1 MSALAVEKSH
11 ITLPELLAA
20 LSRETELLSSQNA
33 DLQTLVSDLMQG
45 TASRA
50 SILSRAQMFDSVIQ
64 HLDAVAYVLAELSR
78 TVPPS
83 VDISRLK
90 VLDGIGLSGMAA
102 RLTGAQHSDG
112 DVDSGDFE
120 FF

>member
-1 MSALAVEKSH
+1 MSALALERSH

-20 LSRETELLSSQNA
+20 LALETELLSRQSA
-33 DLQTLVSDLMQG
+33 DLQTLVSDLMEG
-45 TASRA
+45 TATRP

-64 HLDAVAYVLAELSR
+64 HLDAVASVLAELSR
-78 TVPPS
+78 TVPPT

-102 RLTGAQHSDG
+102 RLTGGQHAGDDG
-112 DVDSGDFE
+112 DAGDFE